1 MTPSKRRISVVLV
14 LGGLAGACGAT
25 ATTSDLRSDGGD
37 AGTAGAL
44 GPLDPGFTGT
54 PPNVWTTSGGAAIE
68 TWLPPGVDRGAA
80 RFDPATIR
88 GTAVVA
94 QTFPMPAYAPA
105 QQYALESAG
114 VGASTGMFMQARID
128 NVTIG
133 DVAFGSTASKSRTCL
148 GERAFGHD
156 VALAFL
162 SRGSNTFQ
170 GDATAVYLDHVAVV
184 PAPDCPAAGAL
195 LGGDFEIADGWST
208 AMPSE
213 IVGAGGPATG
223 HAAHLVLPSPGAAQ
237 LKHVAVSFPWKT
249 MPRPAI
255 RLAAKGGG
263 PPLALRVDRLSNIL
277 IDDDARGFGWIR
289 TIAGPATA
297 TVCIPEWSK
306 GFALPFS
313 IEVSQPASGAT
324 VEYFIDDVAFV
335 AEPSCPDSAL
345 VLGGDFEGATASQY
359 WGFADVGVQMGGLP
373 TGQTSGIVSTGDAH
387 GGGAHA
393 SLSVDSNC
401 RNARMTQAITTPV
414 AEAGR
419 GPAVKFWYRTSGA
432 GRVTSGVTIGARGD
446 SLPAA
451 GSWTP
456 HTFCLDPGE
465 QNRPT
470 ALAFGASGGGG
481 GCADQPL
488 ETLAIDDVEVTTDPS
503 CPAQ

>member
-1 MTPSKRRISVVLV
+1 MTSSKRRFSVLLL
-14 LGGLAGACGAT
+14 LGGLAGACEAT
-25 ATTSDLRSDGGD
+25 ATTPDLHSDGSD
-37 AGTAGAL
+37 AGAAGAL

-54 PPNVWTTSGGAAIE
+54 PPDVWTTSGGAAIE
-68 TWLPPGVDRGAA
+68 TWLPPGVDPGAV
-80 RFDPATIR
+80 RFDPAKIQ
-88 GTAVVA
+88 GIAVVA
-94 QTFPMPAYAPA
+94 QTFPMPTYALT

-114 VGASTGMFMQARID
+114 VGASVGMFMQARID

-133 DVAFGSTASKSRTCL
+133 DVAFGASASKSRTCL

-156 VALAFL
+156 VALAFW
-162 SRGSNTFQ
+162 SRGANPLP

-184 PAPDCPAAGAL
+184 AAPDCPASGAL
-195 LGGDFEIADGWST
+195 LGGDFEIAGSWST
-208 AMPSE
+208 DAPSE
-213 IVGAGGPATG
+213 IVGAGGPGTG
-223 HAAHLVLPSPGAAQ
+223 HAAHLVVPSKGEAH

-249 MPRPAI
+249 MARPAI

-263 PPLALRVDRLSNIL
+263 PPLGLRVDRLTSL
-277 IDDDARGFGWIR
+277 DDVAPAFGWIR
-289 TIAGPATA
+289 TTAAPATS

-313 IEVSQPASGAT
+313 IGVSQPASGAMA
-324 VEYFIDDVAFV
+324 EYFIDDVAFV
-335 AEPSCPDSAL
+335 SEPSCPESAF

-359 WGFADVGVQMGGLP
+359 WAFADAGAQVAGQP
-373 TGQTSGIVSTGDAH
+373 PKQTSGIVSTGDAH

-393 SLSVDSNC
+393 LLSVDSNC
-401 RNARMTQAITTPV
+401 LHARMTQEITTPV
-414 AEAGR
+414 AEVAR

-432 GRVTSGVTIGARGD
+432 GKVAAGVDSGQRAE

-456 HTFCLDPGE
+456 HTFCLEPGE

-470 ALAFGASGGGG
+470 AVGFGAYGAGG
-481 GCADQPL
+481 GCVDQPV

-503 CPAQ
+503 CPVL